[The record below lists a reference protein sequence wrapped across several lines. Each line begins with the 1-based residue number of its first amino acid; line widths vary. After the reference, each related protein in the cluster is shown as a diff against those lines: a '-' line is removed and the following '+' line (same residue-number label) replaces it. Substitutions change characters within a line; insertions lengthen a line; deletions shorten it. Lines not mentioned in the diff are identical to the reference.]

1 MKLKELQTRLS
12 HLSEADRV
20 RIYEQIFRL
29 VSQYDYDFNKEEL
42 KQKESEGCICP
53 HCGSLKSRKNGVI
66 KGVQRFICND
76 CKKNFRPS
84 TGSATVNLKKKEL
97 FKMYIPQMLA
107 GKSIRSC
114 AKEVGISIQTS
125 FDWRHKILSSF
136 NKQQDDIKLSGVCES
151 DDIYFTFS
159 NKGERNLDRPPRKRG
174 KGVFESKKRG
184 ISNDKIAVIISADR
198 KGNKHLKAV
207 KRGRI
212 SADDIESIL
221 KDKIEPKS
229 ILCTDMHRSYTSFA
243 KKNKIEHHT
252 IKASAKE
259 YKRGTFHV
267 QHINFIAS
275 DLKLWISDFKGV
287 STKYLQNYLNWYA
300 VNEMIEKAANPVKQT
315 AMLIIAST
323 VAWEQFNNISN
334 LQYLH

>member
-1 MKLKELQTRLS
+1 MEIKELQTRLS
-12 HLSEADRV
+12 HLSEADRK

-29 VSQYDYDFNKEEL
+29 VSQYDYDLSKEEL
-42 KQKESEGCICP
+42 KHKESDGCICP
-53 HCGSLKSRKNGVI
+53 HCGSIRSRKNGVVKSI
-66 KGVQRFICND
+66 QRFICNV
-76 CKKNFRPS
+76 CQKNFRPS

-136 NKQQDDIKLSGVCES
+136 NKQQDEIRLSGICES
-151 DDIYFTFS
+151 DDVYFTFS
-159 NKGERNLDRPPRKRG
+159 NKGERNLDRQARKRG

-184 ISNDKIAVIISADR
+184 VSTEKVAVIISADR
-198 KGNKHLKAV
+198 KGNKHLKVV

-212 SADDIESIL
+212 RTKDIETVL

-229 ILCTDMHRSYTSFA
+229 VLCTDTHRSYTSFA

-275 DLKLWISDFKGV
+275 DLKSWIRCFKGV

-300 VNEMIEKAANPVKQT
+300 VTEMIENASNPVRQT
-315 AMLIIAST
+315 TSLIIASS
-323 VAWEQFNNISN
+323 VAWEQFRNISN
-334 LQYLH
+334 LQYLY